1 MSAIKNF
8 FTMVDIFGVNY
19 NFRYKD
25 KEKYQTALGGFI
37 VILFA
42 VAAITMAIYY
52 FIPFIN
58 RKNYTIVYYTMNL
71 AKTEEVDLFGSQSN
85 FAVGLIC
92 EKNKKETKKIEELLD
107 LKSRYV
113 EYVKSRD
120 GSYAKNPKDT
130 NIHLCTYDDFYN
142 KYDAQFDYLSLQTY
156 YCVGNKDFTIQGIYA
171 DQVFSYFE
179 FSVVA
184 KDTTK
189 AWTDEV
195 LRFLFQNDC
204 KLQVAFTDIIID
216 LDNYENPITQ
226 YLNTIF
232 IQLNPSLFIKRN
244 IYFMNQDFTNDDF
257 LMFVFGDDQLPEK
270 KPLYSR
276 YEEYALWKGMSRF
289 EAQPEEYEYYSK
301 IYIRAELKKT
311 VIKRKYQKFME
322 FYADASS
329 LLVAIFDILVVIFNY
344 IDTFYAH
351 HSLAKSTFFFKEL
364 EEKENFN
371 VMKKADI
378 IQELISITELQK
390 KNSENS
396 PIEIVS
402 KNSKIMKN
410 FPPKKKETE
419 RQEINEDTEN
429 QKEIQIYNSRNNN
442 NRPSDSK
449 QTKTSSYM
457 KGRSNE
463 ENKDYNR
470 NYKRNQYDEK
480 YSDYREDSEE
490 NYPKYKMNQ
499 MNRNKN
505 SRANLNFR
513 YENKNDIEFNDSI
526 GTNMDEE
533 YSSDSGRPRKKKKL
547 KVENDFN
554 ILEVIITQIFKCCQ
568 TKSMRLKNDANEK
581 ANEILFKK
589 MDINTYVRNQILF
602 DVMNQTM
609 IDNSKRTILNFLSR
623 PVISVDKKNKNE
635 FSEFYKNYKE
645 RDFNKYYDQIQEL
658 AQKAKKDEGE
668 EKLLS
673 ISNEHLK
680 SFVF

>member
-1 MSAIKNF
+1 MSAIKSF
-8 FTMVDIFGVNY
+8 FTMIDIFGVNY

-42 VAAITMAIYY
+42 ILAITMAIYY
-52 FIPFIN
+52 FIPFVN

-71 AKTEEVDLFGSQSN
+71 AKTEEVDLFASESN

-92 EKNKKETKKIEELLD
+92 EKNKNEKKKIDELLD

-120 GSYAKNPKDT
+120 GNYAKNPKDT

-156 YCVGNKDFTIQGIYA
+156 YCVGNKEFTIQGIYA

-195 LRFLFQNDC
+195 LRFLFHNDC
-204 KLQVAFTDIIID
+204 KLQIAFTDIIID

-244 IYFMNQDFTNDDF
+244 IYFMNQHFTNDDF
-257 LMFVFGDDQLPEK
+257 LMFVFGDDQTPEK

-276 YEEYALWKGMSRF
+276 YEEYALWKGLKRF
-289 EAQPEEYEYYSK
+289 EEQPAEYDYYSK
-301 IYIRAELKKT
+301 VYIRAELKKT

-329 LLVAIFDILVVIFNY
+329 LLIAVFDILVVIFNY
-344 IDTFYAH
+344 VDTFYAH
-351 HSLAKSTFFFKEL
+351 HSLAKSIFFFKEL

-396 PIEIVS
+396 PIEIIS

-419 RQEINEDTEN
+419 RQEINDDKEDN
-429 QKEIQIYNSRNNN
+429 QKEIKVYN
-442 NRPSDSK
+442 NRNKRPLESK
-449 QTKTSSYM
+449 QTKSSSYL
-457 KGRSNE
+457 KGKSTE
-463 ENKDYNR
+463 EKKDYN
-470 NYKRNQYDEK
+470 NSKQNQYSEK
-480 YSDYREDSEE
+480 SEDDRGESDE

-499 MNRNKN
+499 MKRNRN
-505 SRANLNFR
+505 SGAMLNFR
-513 YENKNDIEFNDSI
+513 YNDRSNDDYNESI
-526 GTNMDEE
+526 GTNMDEN
-533 YSSDSGRPRKKKKL
+533 SSDTERPRRKRKL

-554 ILEVIITQIFKCCQ
+554 IIEIIITQIFKCCM

-581 ANEILFKK
+581 ANELLFKK
-589 MDINTYVRNQILF
+589 MDINSYVRNMILF
-602 DVMNQTM
+602 DVMNRTM
-609 IDNSKRTILNFLSR
+609 IDDNTKPIFNFLSR
-623 PVISVDKKNKNE
+623 PVISVNKKAKVE
-635 FSEFYKNYKE
+635 FNEFYKNYRE
-645 RDFNKYYDQIQEL
+645 RDFNKYYDRIQEMVH
-658 AQKAKKDEGE
+658 KPKKEERE
-668 EKLLS
+668 EKLVS
-673 ISNEHLK
+673 ISNEQLK

>member
-1 MSAIKNF
+1 MSAIKSF
-8 FTMVDIFGVNY
+8 FTMIDIFGVNY

-42 VAAITMAIYY
+42 ILAITVAIYY
-52 FIPFIN
+52 FIPFVN

-71 AKTEEVDLFGSQSN
+71 AKTEEVDLFASESN

-92 EKNKKETKKIEELLD
+92 EKNKNEKKKIDELLD

-120 GSYAKNPKDT
+120 GNYAKNPKDT

-156 YCVGNKDFTIQGIYA
+156 QCVGNKEFTIQGIYA

-195 LRFLFQNDC
+195 LRFLFHNDC
-204 KLQVAFTDIIID
+204 KLQIAFTDIIID

-232 IQLNPSLFIKRN
+232 IQLNPSLLIKRN
-244 IYFMNQDFTNDDF
+244 IYFMNQHFTNDDF
-257 LMFVFGDDQLPEK
+257 LMFVFGDDQTPEK

-276 YEEYALWKGMSRF
+276 YEEYALWKGLKRF
-289 EAQPEEYEYYSK
+289 EEQPAEYEYYSK
-301 IYIRAELKKT
+301 VYIRAELKKT

-329 LLVAIFDILVVIFNY
+329 LLIAIFEILVVIFNY
-344 IDTFYAH
+344 VDTFYAH

-364 EEKENFN
+364 EDKDNFN
-371 VMKKADI
+371 IMKKTDI

-396 PIEIVS
+396 PIEIIS

-419 RQEINEDTEN
+419 RQEINDDKEDN
-429 QKEIQIYNSRNNN
+429 QKEIKVYN
-442 NRPSDSK
+442 NRNKRPLESK
-449 QTKTSSYM
+449 QTKSSSYL
-457 KGRSNE
+457 KGKSTE
-463 ENKDYNR
+463 EKKDYN
-470 NYKRNQYDEK
+470 NSKQNQYSEK
-480 YSDYREDSEE
+480 SEDDRGESDE

-499 MNRNKN
+499 MKRNRN
-505 SRANLNFR
+505 SGAMLNFR
-513 YENKNDIEFNDSI
+513 YNDRSNDDYNESI
-526 GTNMDEE
+526 GTNMDEN
-533 YSSDSGRPRKKKKL
+533 SSDTERPRRKRKL

-554 ILEVIITQIFKCCQ
+554 IIEIIITQIFKCCM

-581 ANEILFKK
+581 ANELLFKK
-589 MDINTYVRNQILF
+589 MDINSYVRNMILF
-602 DVMNQTM
+602 DVMNRTM
-609 IDNSKRTILNFLSR
+609 IDDNTKPIFNFLSR
-623 PVISVDKKNKNE
+623 PVISVNKKTKVE
-635 FSEFYKNYKE
+635 FNEFYKNYRE
-645 RDFNKYYDQIQEL
+645 RDFNKYYDRIQEMVH
-658 AQKAKKDEGE
+658 KPKKEERE
-668 EKLLS
+668 EKLVS
-673 ISNEHLK
+673 ISNEQLK

>member
-1 MSAIKNF
+1 MSAIKSF
-8 FTMVDIFGVNY
+8 FTMIDIFGVNY

-42 VAAITMAIYY
+42 ILAITMAIYY
-52 FIPFIN
+52 FIPFVN

-71 AKTEEVDLFGSQSN
+71 AKTEEVDLFASESN

-92 EKNKKETKKIEELLD
+92 EKNKKETRKIDELLD

-120 GSYAKNPKDT
+120 GNYAKNPKDT

-156 YCVGNKDFTIQGIYA
+156 YCVGNKEFTIQGIYA

-195 LRFLFQNDC
+195 LRFLFHNDC
-204 KLQVAFTDIIID
+204 KLQIAFTDIIID

-232 IQLNPSLFIKRN
+232 IQLNPSLLIKRN
-244 IYFMNQDFTNDDF
+244 IYFMNQHFTNDDF
-257 LMFVFGDDQLPEK
+257 LMFVFGDDQTPEK

-276 YEEYALWKGMSRF
+276 YEEYALWKGLKRF
-289 EAQPEEYEYYSK
+289 EEQPAEYEYYSK
-301 IYIRAELKKT
+301 VYIRAELKKT

-329 LLVAIFDILVVIFNY
+329 LLIAIFEILVVIFNY
-344 IDTFYAH
+344 VDTFYAH
-351 HSLAKSTFFFKEL
+351 HSLAKSIFFFKEL

-396 PIEIVS
+396 PIEIIS

-419 RQEINEDTEN
+419 RQEINDDKEDN
-429 QKEIQIYNSRNNN
+429 QKEIKVYN
-442 NRPSDSK
+442 NRNKRPLESK
-449 QTKTSSYM
+449 QTKSSSYL
-457 KGRSNE
+457 KGKSTE
-463 ENKDYNR
+463 EKKDYN
-470 NYKRNQYDEK
+470 NSKQNQYSEK
-480 YSDYREDSEE
+480 SEDDRGESDE

-499 MNRNKN
+499 MKRNRN
-505 SRANLNFR
+505 SGAMLNFR
-513 YENKNDIEFNDSI
+513 YNDRSNDDYNESI
-526 GTNMDEE
+526 GTNMDEN
-533 YSSDSGRPRKKKKL
+533 SSDTERPRRKRKL

-554 ILEVIITQIFKCCQ
+554 IIEIIITQIFKCCM

-581 ANEILFKK
+581 ANELLFKK
-589 MDINTYVRNQILF
+589 MDINSYVRNMILF
-602 DVMNQTM
+602 DVMNRTM
-609 IDNSKRTILNFLSR
+609 IDDNTKPIFNFLSR
-623 PVISVDKKNKNE
+623 PVISVNKKAKVE
-635 FSEFYKNYKE
+635 FNEFYKNYRE
-645 RDFNKYYDQIQEL
+645 RDFNKYYDRIQEMVH
-658 AQKAKKDEGE
+658 KPKKEERE
-668 EKLLS
+668 EKLVS
-673 ISNEHLK
+673 ISNEQLK

>member
-1 MSAIKNF
+1 MSAIKSF
-8 FTMVDIFGVNY
+8 FTMIDIFGVNY

-42 VAAITMAIYY
+42 ILAITMAIYY
-52 FIPFIN
+52 FIPFVN

-71 AKTEEVDLFGSQSN
+71 AKTEEVDLFASESN

-92 EKNKKETKKIEELLD
+92 EKNKKETRKIDELLD

-120 GSYAKNPKDT
+120 GNYAKNPKDT

-156 YCVGNKDFTIQGIYA
+156 YCVGNKEFTIQGIYA

-195 LRFLFQNDC
+195 LRFLFHNDC
-204 KLQVAFTDIIID
+204 KLQIAFTDIIID

-232 IQLNPSLFIKRN
+232 IQLNPSLLIKRN
-244 IYFMNQDFTNDDF
+244 IYFMNQHFTNDDF
-257 LMFVFGDDQLPEK
+257 LMFVFGDDQTPEK

-276 YEEYALWKGMSRF
+276 YEEYALWKGLKRF
-289 EAQPEEYEYYSK
+289 EEQPAEYEYYSK
-301 IYIRAELKKT
+301 VYIRAELKKT

-329 LLVAIFDILVVIFNY
+329 LLIAIFEILVVIFNY
-344 IDTFYAH
+344 VDTFYAH

-364 EEKENFN
+364 EDKDNFN
-371 VMKKADI
+371 IMKKTDI

-396 PIEIVS
+396 PIEIIS

-419 RQEINEDTEN
+419 RQEINDDKEDN
-429 QKEIQIYNSRNNN
+429 QKEIKVYN
-442 NRPSDSK
+442 NRNKRPLESK
-449 QTKTSSYM
+449 QTKSSSYL
-457 KGRSNE
+457 KGKSTE
-463 ENKDYNR
+463 EKKDYN
-470 NYKRNQYDEK
+470 NSKQNQYSEK
-480 YSDYREDSEE
+480 SEDDRGESDE

-499 MNRNKN
+499 MKRNRN
-505 SRANLNFR
+505 SGAMLNFR
-513 YENKNDIEFNDSI
+513 YNDRSNDDYNESI
-526 GTNMDEE
+526 GTNMDEN
-533 YSSDSGRPRKKKKL
+533 SSDTERPRRKRKL

-554 ILEVIITQIFKCCQ
+554 IIEIIITQIFKCCM

-581 ANEILFKK
+581 ANELLFKK
-589 MDINTYVRNQILF
+589 MDINSYVRNMILF
-602 DVMNQTM
+602 DVMNRTM
-609 IDNSKRTILNFLSR
+609 IDDNTKPIFNFLSR
-623 PVISVDKKNKNE
+623 PVISVNKKAKVE
-635 FSEFYKNYKE
+635 FNEFYKNYRE
-645 RDFNKYYDQIQEL
+645 RDFNKYYDRIQEMVH
-658 AQKAKKDEGE
+658 KPKKEERE
-668 EKLLS
+668 EKLVS
-673 ISNEHLK
+673 ISNEQLK

>member
-1 MSAIKNF
+1 MSAIKSF
-8 FTMVDIFGVNY
+8 FTMIDIFGVNY

-42 VAAITMAIYY
+42 ILAITMAIYY
-52 FIPFIN
+52 FIPFVN

-71 AKTEEVDLFGSQSN
+71 AKTEEVDLFASESN

-92 EKNKKETKKIEELLD
+92 EKNKNEKKKIDELLD

-120 GSYAKNPKDT
+120 GNYAKNPKDT

-156 YCVGNKDFTIQGIYA
+156 QCVGNKEFTIQGIYA

-195 LRFLFQNDC
+195 LRFLFHNDC
-204 KLQVAFTDIIID
+204 KLQIAFTDIIID

-232 IQLNPSLFIKRN
+232 IQLNPSLLIKRN
-244 IYFMNQDFTNDDF
+244 IYFMNQHFTNDDF
-257 LMFVFGDDQLPEK
+257 LMFVFGDDQTPEK

-276 YEEYALWKGMSRF
+276 YEEYALWKGLKRF
-289 EAQPEEYEYYSK
+289 EEQPAEYEYYSK
-301 IYIRAELKKT
+301 VYIRAELKKT

-329 LLVAIFDILVVIFNY
+329 LLIAIFEILVVIFNY
-344 IDTFYAH
+344 VDTFYAH

-364 EEKENFN
+364 EDKDNFN
-371 VMKKADI
+371 IMKKTDI

-396 PIEIVS
+396 PIEIIS

-419 RQEINEDTEN
+419 RQEINDDKEDN
-429 QKEIQIYNSRNNN
+429 QKEIKVYN
-442 NRPSDSK
+442 NRNKRPLESK
-449 QTKTSSYM
+449 RTKSSSYL
-457 KGRSNE
+457 KGKSTE
-463 ENKDYNR
+463 EKKDYN
-470 NYKRNQYDEK
+470 NSKQNQYSEK
-480 YSDYREDSEE
+480 SEDDRGESDE

-499 MNRNKN
+499 MKRNRN
-505 SRANLNFR
+505 SGAMLNFR
-513 YENKNDIEFNDSI
+513 YNDRSNDDYNESI
-526 GTNMDEE
+526 GTNMDEN
-533 YSSDSGRPRKKKKL
+533 SSDTERPRRKRKL

-554 ILEVIITQIFKCCQ
+554 IIEIIITQIFKCCM

-581 ANEILFKK
+581 ANELLFKK
-589 MDINTYVRNQILF
+589 MDINSYVRNMILF
-602 DVMNQTM
+602 DVMNRTM
-609 IDNSKRTILNFLSR
+609 IDDNTKPIFNFLSR
-623 PVISVDKKNKNE
+623 PVISVNKKAKVE
-635 FSEFYKNYKE
+635 FNEFYKNYRE
-645 RDFNKYYDQIQEL
+645 RDFNKYYDRIQEMVH
-658 AQKAKKDEGE
+658 KPKKEERE
-668 EKLLS
+668 EKLVS
-673 ISNEHLK
+673 ISNEQLK

>member
-1 MSAIKNF
+1 MSAIKSF
-8 FTMVDIFGVNY
+8 FTMIDIFGVNY

-42 VAAITMAIYY
+42 ILAITMAIYY
-52 FIPFIN
+52 FIPFVN

-71 AKTEEVDLFGSQSN
+71 AKTEEVDLFASESN

-92 EKNKKETKKIEELLD
+92 EKNKKETRKIDELLD

-120 GSYAKNPKDT
+120 GNYAKNPKET

-156 YCVGNKDFTIQGIYA
+156 YCVGNKEFTIQGIYA

-195 LRFLFQNDC
+195 LRFLFHNDC
-204 KLQVAFTDIIID
+204 KLQIAFTDIIID

-232 IQLNPSLFIKRN
+232 IQLNPSLLIKRN
-244 IYFMNQDFTNDDF
+244 IYFMNQHFTNDDF
-257 LMFVFGDDQLPEK
+257 LMFVFGDDQTPEK

-276 YEEYALWKGMSRF
+276 YEEYALYKGLKRF
-289 EAQPEEYEYYSK
+289 EEQPAEYEYYSK
-301 IYIRAELKKT
+301 VYIRAELKKT

-329 LLVAIFDILVVIFNY
+329 LLIAIFEILVVIFNY
-344 IDTFYAH
+344 VDTFYAH

-364 EEKENFN
+364 EDKDNFN
-371 VMKKADI
+371 IMKKTDI

-396 PIEIVS
+396 PIEIIS

-419 RQEINEDTEN
+419 RQEINDDKEDN
-429 QKEIQIYNSRNNN
+429 QKETKVYN
-442 NRPSDSK
+442 NRNKRPLESK
-449 QTKTSSYM
+449 QTKSSSYL
-457 KGRSNE
+457 KGKSTE
-463 ENKDYNR
+463 EKKDYN
-470 NYKRNQYDEK
+470 NSKQNQYSEK
-480 YSDYREDSEE
+480 SEDDRGESDE

-499 MNRNKN
+499 MKRNRN
-505 SRANLNFR
+505 SGAMLNFR
-513 YENKNDIEFNDSI
+513 YNDRSNDDYNESI
-526 GTNMDEE
+526 GTNMDEN
-533 YSSDSGRPRKKKKL
+533 SSDTERPRRKRKL

-554 ILEVIITQIFKCCQ
+554 IIEIIITQIFKCCM

-581 ANEILFKK
+581 ANELLFKK
-589 MDINTYVRNQILF
+589 MDINSYVRNMILF
-602 DVMNQTM
+602 DVMNRTM
-609 IDNSKRTILNFLSR
+609 IDDNTKPIFNFLSR
-623 PVISVDKKNKNE
+623 PVISVNKKAKVE
-635 FSEFYKNYKE
+635 FNEFYKNYRE
-645 RDFNKYYDQIQEL
+645 RDFNKYYDRIQEMVH
-658 AQKAKKDEGE
+658 KPKKEERE
-668 EKLLS
+668 EKLVS
-673 ISNEHLK
+673 ISNEQLK

>member
-1 MSAIKNF
+1 MSAIKSF
-8 FTMVDIFGVNY
+8 FTMIDIFGVNY

-42 VAAITMAIYY
+42 ILAITMAIYY
-52 FIPFIN
+52 FIPFVN

-71 AKTEEVDLFGSQSN
+71 AKTEEVDLFASESN

-92 EKNKKETKKIEELLD
+92 EKNKNEKKKIDELLD
-107 LKSRYV
+107 LKSRYI

-120 GSYAKNPKDT
+120 GNYAKNPKDT

-156 YCVGNKDFTIQGIYA
+156 YCVGNKEFTIQGIYA

-195 LRFLFQNDC
+195 LRFLFHNDC
-204 KLQVAFTDIIID
+204 KLQIAFTDIIID

-232 IQLNPSLFIKRN
+232 IQLNPSLLIKRN
-244 IYFMNQDFTNDDF
+244 IYFMNQHFTNDDF
-257 LMFVFGDDQLPEK
+257 LMFVFGDDQTPEK

-276 YEEYALWKGMSRF
+276 YEEYALYKGLKRF
-289 EAQPEEYEYYSK
+289 EEQPAEYEYYSK
-301 IYIRAELKKT
+301 VYIRAELKKT

-329 LLVAIFDILVVIFNY
+329 LLIAIFEILVVIFNY
-344 IDTFYAH
+344 VDTFYAH

-364 EEKENFN
+364 EDKDNFN
-371 VMKKADI
+371 IMKKTDI

-396 PIEIVS
+396 PIEIIS

-419 RQEINEDTEN
+419 RQEINDDKEDN
-429 QKEIQIYNSRNNN
+429 QKEIKVYN
-442 NRPSDSK
+442 NRNKRPLESK
-449 QTKTSSYM
+449 QTKSSSYL
-457 KGRSNE
+457 KGKSTE
-463 ENKDYNR
+463 EKKDYN
-470 NYKRNQYDEK
+470 NSKQNQYSEK
-480 YSDYREDSEE
+480 SEDDRGESDE

-499 MNRNKN
+499 MKRNRN
-505 SRANLNFR
+505 SGAMLNFR
-513 YENKNDIEFNDSI
+513 YNDRSNDDYNESI
-526 GTNMDEE
+526 GTNMDEN
-533 YSSDSGRPRKKKKL
+533 SSDTERPRRKRKL

-554 ILEVIITQIFKCCQ
+554 IIEIIITQIFKCCM

-581 ANEILFKK
+581 ANELLFKK
-589 MDINTYVRNQILF
+589 MDINSYVRNMILF
-602 DVMNQTM
+602 DVMNRTM
-609 IDNSKRTILNFLSR
+609 IDDNTKPIFNFLSR
-623 PVISVDKKNKNE
+623 PVISVNKKAKVE
-635 FSEFYKNYKE
+635 FNEFYKNYRE
-645 RDFNKYYDQIQEL
+645 RDFNKYYDRIQEMVH
-658 AQKAKKDEGE
+658 KPKKEERE
-668 EKLLS
+668 EKLVS
-673 ISNEHLK
+673 ISNEQLK

>member
-1 MSAIKNF
+1 MSAIKSF
-8 FTMVDIFGVNY
+8 FTMIDIFGVNY

-42 VAAITMAIYY
+42 ILAITMAIYY
-52 FIPFIN
+52 FIPFVN

-71 AKTEEVDLFGSQSN
+71 AKTEEVDLFASESN

-92 EKNKKETKKIEELLD
+92 EKNKNEKKKIDELLD

-120 GSYAKNPKDT
+120 GNYAKNPKDT

-156 YCVGNKDFTIQGIYA
+156 YCVGNKEFTIQGIYA

-195 LRFLFQNDC
+195 LRFLFHNDC
-204 KLQVAFTDIIID
+204 KLQIAFTDIIID

-232 IQLNPSLFIKRN
+232 IQLNPSLLIKRN
-244 IYFMNQDFTNDDF
+244 IYFMNQHFTNDDF
-257 LMFVFGDDQLPEK
+257 LMFVFGDDQTPEK

-276 YEEYALWKGMSRF
+276 YEEYALWKGLKRF
-289 EAQPEEYEYYSK
+289 EEQPAEYEYYSK
-301 IYIRAELKKT
+301 VYIRAELKKT

-329 LLVAIFDILVVIFNY
+329 LLIAIFEILVVIFNY
-344 IDTFYAH
+344 VDTFYAH

-364 EEKENFN
+364 EDKDNFN
-371 VMKKADI
+371 IMKKTDI

-396 PIEIVS
+396 PIEIIS

-419 RQEINEDTEN
+419 RQEINDDKEDN
-429 QKEIQIYNSRNNN
+429 QKEIKVYN
-442 NRPSDSK
+442 NRNKRPLESK
-449 QTKTSSYM
+449 QTKSSSYL
-457 KGRSNE
+457 KGKSTE
-463 ENKDYNR
+463 EKKDYN
-470 NYKRNQYDEK
+470 NSKQNQYSEK
-480 YSDYREDSEE
+480 SEDDRGESDE

-499 MNRNKN
+499 MKRNRN
-505 SRANLNFR
+505 SGAMLNFR
-513 YENKNDIEFNDSI
+513 YNDRSNDDYNESI
-526 GTNMDEE
+526 GTNMDEN
-533 YSSDSGRPRKKKKL
+533 SSDTERPRRKRKL

-554 ILEVIITQIFKCCQ
+554 IIEIIITQIFKCCM

-581 ANEILFKK
+581 ANELLFKK
-589 MDINTYVRNQILF
+589 MDINSYVRNMILF
-602 DVMNQTM
+602 DVMNRTM
-609 IDNSKRTILNFLSR
+609 IDDNTKPIFNFLSR
-623 PVISVDKKNKNE
+623 PVISVNKKAKVE
-635 FSEFYKNYKE
+635 FNEFYKNYRE
-645 RDFNKYYDQIQEL
+645 RDFNKYYDRIQEMVH
-658 AQKAKKDEGE
+658 KPKKEERE
-668 EKLLS
+668 EKLVS
-673 ISNEHLK
+673 ISNEQLK

>member
-1 MSAIKNF
+1 MSAIKSF
-8 FTMVDIFGVNY
+8 FTMIDIFGVNY

-42 VAAITMAIYY
+42 ILAITMAIYY
-52 FIPFIN
+52 FIPFVN

-71 AKTEEVDLFGSQSN
+71 AKTEEVDLFASESN

-92 EKNKKETKKIEELLD
+92 EKNKNEKKKIDELLD
-107 LKSRYV
+107 LKSRYI

-120 GSYAKNPKDT
+120 GNYAKNPKDT

-156 YCVGNKDFTIQGIYA
+156 YCVGNKEFTIQGIYA

-195 LRFLFQNDC
+195 LRFLFHNDC
-204 KLQVAFTDIIID
+204 KLQIAFTDIIID

-232 IQLNPSLFIKRN
+232 IQLNPSLLIKRN
-244 IYFMNQDFTNDDF
+244 IYFMNQHFTNDDF
-257 LMFVFGDDQLPEK
+257 LMFVFGDDQTPEK

-276 YEEYALWKGMSRF
+276 YEEYALYKGLKRF
-289 EAQPEEYEYYSK
+289 EEQPAEYDYYSK
-301 IYIRAELKKT
+301 VYIRAELKKT

-329 LLVAIFDILVVIFNY
+329 LLIAIFEILVVIFNY
-344 IDTFYAH
+344 VDTFYAH

-364 EEKENFN
+364 EDKDNFN
-371 VMKKADI
+371 IMKKTDI

-396 PIEIVS
+396 PIEIIS

-419 RQEINEDTEN
+419 RQEINDDKEDN
-429 QKEIQIYNSRNNN
+429 QKEIKVYN
-442 NRPSDSK
+442 NRNKRPLESK
-449 QTKTSSYM
+449 QTKSSSYL
-457 KGRSNE
+457 KGKSTE
-463 ENKDYNR
+463 EKKDYN
-470 NYKRNQYDEK
+470 NSKQNQYSEK
-480 YSDYREDSEE
+480 SEDDRGESDE

-499 MNRNKN
+499 MKRNRN
-505 SRANLNFR
+505 SGAMLNFR
-513 YENKNDIEFNDSI
+513 YNDRSNDDYNESI
-526 GTNMDEE
+526 GTNMDEN
-533 YSSDSGRPRKKKKL
+533 SSDTERPRRKRKL

-554 ILEVIITQIFKCCQ
+554 IIEIIITQIFKCCM

-581 ANEILFKK
+581 ANELLFKK
-589 MDINTYVRNQILF
+589 MDINSYVRNMILF
-602 DVMNQTM
+602 DVMNRTM
-609 IDNSKRTILNFLSR
+609 IDDNTKPIFNFLSR
-623 PVISVDKKNKNE
+623 PVISVNKKAKVE
-635 FSEFYKNYKE
+635 FNEFYKNYRE
-645 RDFNKYYDQIQEL
+645 RDFNKYYDRIQEMVH
-658 AQKAKKDEGE
+658 KPKKEERE
-668 EKLLS
+668 EKLVS
-673 ISNEHLK
+673 ISNEQLK

>member
-1 MSAIKNF
+1 MSAIKSF
-8 FTMVDIFGVNY
+8 FTMIDIFGVNY

-42 VAAITMAIYY
+42 ILAITMAIYY
-52 FIPFIN
+52 FIPFVN

-71 AKTEEVDLFGSQSN
+71 AKTEEVDLFASESN

-92 EKNKKETKKIEELLD
+92 EKNKNEKKKIDELLD

-120 GSYAKNPKDT
+120 GNYAKNPKDT

-156 YCVGNKDFTIQGIYA
+156 YCVGNKEFTIQGIYA

-195 LRFLFQNDC
+195 LRFLFHNDC
-204 KLQVAFTDIIID
+204 KLQIAFTDIIID

-232 IQLNPSLFIKRN
+232 IQLNPSLLIKRN
-244 IYFMNQDFTNDDF
+244 IYFMNQHFTNDDF
-257 LMFVFGDDQLPEK
+257 LMFVFGDDQTPEK

-276 YEEYALWKGMSRF
+276 YEEYALYKGLKRF
-289 EAQPEEYEYYSK
+289 EEQPAEYDYYSK
-301 IYIRAELKKT
+301 VYIRAELKKT

-329 LLVAIFDILVVIFNY
+329 LLIAIFEILVVIFNY
-344 IDTFYAH
+344 VDTFYAH

-364 EEKENFN
+364 EDKDNFN
-371 VMKKADI
+371 IMKKTDI

-396 PIEIVS
+396 PIEIIS

-419 RQEINEDTEN
+419 RQEINDDKEDN
-429 QKEIQIYNSRNNN
+429 QKEIKVYN
-442 NRPSDSK
+442 NRNKRPLESK
-449 QTKTSSYM
+449 QTKSSSYL
-457 KGRSNE
+457 KGKSTE
-463 ENKDYNR
+463 EKKDYN
-470 NYKRNQYDEK
+470 NSKQNQYSEK
-480 YSDYREDSEE
+480 SEDDRGESDE

-499 MNRNKN
+499 MKRNRN
-505 SRANLNFR
+505 SGAMLNFR
-513 YENKNDIEFNDSI
+513 YNDRSNNDYNESI
-526 GTNMDEE
+526 GTNMDEN
-533 YSSDSGRPRKKKKL
+533 SSDTERPRRKRKL

-554 ILEVIITQIFKCCQ
+554 IIEIIITQIFKCCM

-581 ANEILFKK
+581 ANELLFKK
-589 MDINTYVRNQILF
+589 MDINSYVRNMILF
-602 DVMNQTM
+602 DVMNRTM
-609 IDNSKRTILNFLSR
+609 IDDNTKPIFNFLSR
-623 PVISVDKKNKNE
+623 PVISVNKKAKVE
-635 FSEFYKNYKE
+635 FNEFYKNYRE
-645 RDFNKYYDQIQEL
+645 RDFNKYYDRIQEMVH
-658 AQKAKKDEGE
+658 KPKKEERE
-668 EKLLS
+668 EKLVS
-673 ISNEHLK
+673 ISNEQLK

>member
-1 MSAIKNF
+1 MSAIKSF
-8 FTMVDIFGVNY
+8 FTMIDIFGVNY

-42 VAAITMAIYY
+42 ILAITMAIYY
-52 FIPFIN
+52 FIPFVN

-71 AKTEEVDLFGSQSN
+71 AKTEEVDLFASESN

-92 EKNKKETKKIEELLD
+92 EKNKNEKKKIDELLD

-120 GSYAKNPKDT
+120 GNYAKNPKDT

-156 YCVGNKDFTIQGIYA
+156 YCVGNKEFTIQGIYA

-195 LRFLFQNDC
+195 LRFLFHNDC
-204 KLQVAFTDIIID
+204 KLQIAFTDIIID

-244 IYFMNQDFTNDDF
+244 IYFMNQHFTNDDF
-257 LMFVFGDDQLPEK
+257 LMFVFGDDQTPEK

-276 YEEYALWKGMSRF
+276 YEEYALWKGLKRF
-289 EAQPEEYEYYSK
+289 EEQPAEYEYYSK
-301 IYIRAELKKT
+301 VYIRAELKKT

-329 LLVAIFDILVVIFNY
+329 LLIAIFEILVVIFNY
-344 IDTFYAH
+344 VDTFYAH

-364 EEKENFN
+364 EDKDNFN
-371 VMKKADI
+371 IMKKTDI

-396 PIEIVS
+396 PIEIIS

-419 RQEINEDTEN
+419 RQEINDDKEDN
-429 QKEIQIYNSRNNN
+429 QKEIKVYN
-442 NRPSDSK
+442 NRNKRPLESK
-449 QTKTSSYM
+449 QTKSSSYL
-457 KGRSNE
+457 KGKSTE
-463 ENKDYNR
+463 EKKDYN
-470 NYKRNQYDEK
+470 NSKQNQYSEK
-480 YSDYREDSEE
+480 SEDDRGESDE

-499 MNRNKN
+499 MKRNRN
-505 SRANLNFR
+505 SGAMLNFR
-513 YENKNDIEFNDSI
+513 YNDRSNDDYNESI
-526 GTNMDEE
+526 GTNMDEN
-533 YSSDSGRPRKKKKL
+533 SSDTERPRRKRKL

-554 ILEVIITQIFKCCQ
+554 IIEIIITQIFKCCM

-581 ANEILFKK
+581 ANELLFKK
-589 MDINTYVRNQILF
+589 MDINSYVRNMILF
-602 DVMNQTM
+602 DVMNRTM
-609 IDNSKRTILNFLSR
+609 IDDNTKPIFNFLSR
-623 PVISVDKKNKNE
+623 PVISVNKKAKVE
-635 FSEFYKNYKE
+635 FNEFYKNYRE
-645 RDFNKYYDQIQEL
+645 RDFNKYYDRIQEMVH
-658 AQKAKKDEGE
+658 KPKKEERE
-668 EKLLS
+668 EKLVS
-673 ISNEHLK
+673 ISNEQLK

>member
-1 MSAIKNF
+1 MSAIKSF
-8 FTMVDIFGVNY
+8 FTMIDIFGVNY

-42 VAAITMAIYY
+42 ILAITMAIYY
-52 FIPFIN
+52 FIPFVN

-71 AKTEEVDLFGSQSN
+71 AKTEEVDLFASESN

-92 EKNKKETKKIEELLD
+92 EKNKNEKKKIDELLD

-120 GSYAKNPKDT
+120 GNYAKNPKDT

-156 YCVGNKDFTIQGIYA
+156 QCVGNKEFTIQGIYA

-195 LRFLFQNDC
+195 LRFLFHNDC
-204 KLQVAFTDIIID
+204 KLQIAFTDIIID

-232 IQLNPSLFIKRN
+232 IQLNPSLLIKRN
-244 IYFMNQDFTNDDF
+244 IYFMNQHFTNDDF
-257 LMFVFGDDQLPEK
+257 LMFVFGDDQTPEK

-276 YEEYALWKGMSRF
+276 YEEYALWKGLKRF
-289 EAQPEEYEYYSK
+289 EEQPAEYEYYSK
-301 IYIRAELKKT
+301 VYIRAELKKT

-329 LLVAIFDILVVIFNY
+329 LLIAIFEILVVIFNY
-344 IDTFYAH
+344 VDTFYAH

-364 EEKENFN
+364 EDKDNFN
-371 VMKKADI
+371 IMKKTDI

-396 PIEIVS
+396 PIEIIS

-419 RQEINEDTEN
+419 RQEINDDKEDN
-429 QKEIQIYNSRNNN
+429 QKEIKVYN
-442 NRPSDSK
+442 NRNKRPLESK
-449 QTKTSSYM
+449 QTKSSSYL
-457 KGRSNE
+457 KGKSTE
-463 ENKDYNR
+463 EKKDYN
-470 NYKRNQYDEK
+470 NSKQNQYSEK
-480 YSDYREDSEE
+480 SEDDRGESDE

-499 MNRNKN
+499 MKRNRN
-505 SRANLNFR
+505 SGAMLNFR
-513 YENKNDIEFNDSI
+513 YNDRSNDDYNESI
-526 GTNMDEE
+526 GTNMDEN
-533 YSSDSGRPRKKKKL
+533 SSDTERPRRKRKL

-554 ILEVIITQIFKCCQ
+554 IIEIIITQIFKCCM

-581 ANEILFKK
+581 ANELLFKK
-589 MDINTYVRNQILF
+589 MDINSYVRNMILF
-602 DVMNQTM
+602 DVMNRTM
-609 IDNSKRTILNFLSR
+609 IDDNTKPIFNFLSR
-623 PVISVDKKNKNE
+623 PVISVNKKVKVE
-635 FSEFYKNYKE
+635 FNEFYKNYRE
-645 RDFNKYYDQIQEL
+645 RDFNKYYDRIQEMVH
-658 AQKAKKDEGE
+658 KPKKEERE
-668 EKLLS
+668 EKLVS
-673 ISNEHLK
+673 ISNEQLK

>member
-1 MSAIKNF
+1 MSAIKSF

-37 VILFA
+37 VILF
-42 VAAITMAIYY
+42 VIAAITMAIYY
-52 FIPFIN
+52 FIPFVN

-71 AKTEEVDLFGSQSN
+71 AKTEEVDLFASESN

-92 EKNKKETKKIEELLD
+92 EKNKKETRKIDELLD

-120 GSYAKNPKDT
+120 GNYAKNPKET

-156 YCVGNKDFTIQGIYA
+156 YCVGNKEFTIQGIYA

-195 LRFLFQNDC
+195 LRFLFHNDC
-204 KLQVAFTDIIID
+204 KLQIAFTDIIID

-232 IQLNPSLFIKRN
+232 IQLNPSLLIKRN
-244 IYFMNQDFTNDDF
+244 IYFMNQHFTNDDF
-257 LMFVFGDDQLPEK
+257 LMFVFGDDQTPEK

-276 YEEYALWKGMSRF
+276 YEEYALYKGLKRF
-289 EAQPEEYEYYSK
+289 EEQPAEYDYYSK
-301 IYIRAELKKT
+301 VYIRAELKKT

-329 LLVAIFDILVVIFNY
+329 LLIAIFEILVVIFNY
-344 IDTFYAH
+344 VDTFYAH

-364 EEKENFN
+364 EDKDNFN
-371 VMKKADI
+371 IMKKTDI

-396 PIEIVS
+396 PIEIIS

-419 RQEINEDTEN
+419 RQEINDDKEDN
-429 QKEIQIYNSRNNN
+429 QKEIKVYN
-442 NRPSDSK
+442 NRNKRPLESK
-449 QTKTSSYM
+449 QTKSSSYL
-457 KGRSNE
+457 KGKSTE
-463 ENKDYNR
+463 EKKDYN
-470 NYKRNQYDEK
+470 NSKQNQYSEK
-480 YSDYREDSEE
+480 SEDDRGESDE

-499 MNRNKN
+499 MKRNRN
-505 SRANLNFR
+505 SGAMLNFR
-513 YENKNDIEFNDSI
+513 YNDRSNDDYNESI
-526 GTNMDEE
+526 GTNMDEN
-533 YSSDSGRPRKKKKL
+533 SSDTERPRRKRKL

-554 ILEVIITQIFKCCQ
+554 IIEIIITQIFKCCM

-581 ANEILFKK
+581 ANELLFKK
-589 MDINTYVRNQILF
+589 MDINSYVRNMILF
-602 DVMNQTM
+602 DVMNRTM
-609 IDNSKRTILNFLSR
+609 IDDNTKPIFNFLSR
-623 PVISVDKKNKNE
+623 PVISVNKKAKVE
-635 FSEFYKNYKE
+635 FNEFYKNYRE
-645 RDFNKYYDQIQEL
+645 RDFNKYYDTIQEMVH
-658 AQKAKKDEGE
+658 KPKKEERE
-668 EKLLS
+668 EKLVS
-673 ISNEHLK
+673 ISNEQLK

>member
-1 MSAIKNF
+1 
-8 FTMVDIFGVNY
+8 
-19 NFRYKD
+19 
-25 KEKYQTALGGFI
+25 
-37 VILFA
+37 
-42 VAAITMAIYY
+42 
-52 FIPFIN
+52 
-58 RKNYTIVYYTMNL
+58 MNL
-71 AKTEEVDLFGSQSN
+71 AKTEEVDLFASESN

-92 EKNKKETKKIEELLD
+92 EKNKKETRKIDELLD

-120 GSYAKNPKDT
+120 GNYVKNPKDT

-156 YCVGNKDFTIQGIYA
+156 YCVGNKEFTIQGIYA

-195 LRFLFQNDC
+195 LRFLFHNDC
-204 KLQVAFTDIIID
+204 KLQIAFTDIIID

-244 IYFMNQDFTNDDF
+244 IYFMNQHFTNDDF
-257 LMFVFGDDQLPEK
+257 LMFVFGDDQTPEK

-276 YEEYALWKGMSRF
+276 YEEYALWKGLKRF
-289 EAQPEEYEYYSK
+289 EEQPAEYDYYSK
-301 IYIRAELKKT
+301 VYIRAELKKT

-329 LLVAIFDILVVIFNY
+329 LLIAVFDILVVIFNY
-344 IDTFYAH
+344 VDTFYAH
-351 HSLAKSTFFFKEL
+351 HSLAKSIFFFKEL

-396 PIEIVS
+396 PIEIIS

-419 RQEINEDTEN
+419 RQEVLESREDD
-429 QKEIQIYNSRNNN
+429 QKEIQIYNSRNNNN

-470 NYKRNQYDEK
+470 NYRRNQYNEK
-480 YSDYREDSEE
+480 YSGEESDE
-490 NYPKYKMNQ
+490 NYPRYKVNQ
-499 MNRNKN
+499 MRRNKN
-505 SRANLNFR
+505 SSTNLNFK
-513 YENKNDIEFNDSI
+513 YEEKNDIEFNDSI
-526 GTNMDEE
+526 GTNMDDD
-533 YSSDSGRPRKKKKL
+533 YSSNTERPKRKKKL
-547 KVENDFN
+547 RVENDFN
-554 ILEVIITQIFKCCQ
+554 ILEIIITQIFKCCM

-581 ANEILFKK
+581 ANEVLFKK
-589 MDINTYVRNQILF
+589 MDINAYVRNSILF

-609 IDNSKRTILNFLSR
+609 IDHNKRTILNFLSR
-623 PVISVDKKNKNE
+623 PVISVNKKTKNE
-635 FSEFYKNYKE
+635 FNEFYRNYKE
-645 RDFNKYYDQIQEL
+645 KDFNKYYDNIQEL
-658 AQKAKKDEGE
+658 VQKQKKDPRE
-668 EKLLS
+668 EMLLT

-680 SFVF
+680 SFVY

>member
-1 MSAIKNF
+1 MNAIKSF
-8 FTMVDIFGVNY
+8 FTMIDIFGITY
-19 NFRYKD
+19 SFRYKE
-25 KEKYQTALGGFI
+25 KERYQTALGGFI

-42 VAAITMAIYY
+42 ILAITMAIYY

-71 AKTEEVDLFGSQSN
+71 AKTEEVDLFASESN

-92 EKNKKETKKIEELLD
+92 ENNKQEKRKIEELLD

-120 GSYAKNPKDT
+120 GSYVKNPQDT
-130 NIHLCTYDDFYN
+130 NIHLCTYEDFYN

-156 YCVGNKDFTIQGIYA
+156 HCVGSKQFTIQGIYA

-184 KDTTK
+184 KEATK

-195 LRFLFQNDC
+195 VRFLFQNDC
-204 KLQVAFTDIIID
+204 KLQIAFTDIIID
-216 LDNYENPITQ
+216 LDNYEDPIAQ

-244 IYFMNQDFTNDDF
+244 IYFMNQYFTNDDF
-257 LMFVFGDDQLPEK
+257 LMFVFGDDETPEK

-276 YEEYALWKGMSRF
+276 YEEYALWKGLTRF
-289 EAQPEEYEYYSK
+289 EEQPEEYDYYSK
-301 IYIRAELKKT
+301 VYIRAELKKT

-329 LLVAIFDILVVIFNY
+329 LLIAIFEILVIIFNY
-344 IDTFYAH
+344 VDTFYAH

-364 EEKENFN
+364 EDKENFN
-371 VMKKADI
+371 IMKKTDL

-402 KNSKIMKN
+402 KSSKIIKN

-419 RQEINEDTEN
+419 RQEIYDDKEDN
-429 QKEIQIYNSRNNN
+429 QKDINVYNDRKKRVSE
-442 NRPSDSK
+442 SK
-449 QTKTSSYM
+449 QTKSSSNI
-457 KGRSNE
+457 KGRSSE
-463 ENKDYNR
+463 EKKNYNNKQNKYN
-470 NYKRNQYDEK
+470 EK
-480 YSDYREDSEE
+480 YEDDKGEYDE
-490 NYPKYKMNQ
+490 NYPNYKMNQ
-499 MNRNKN
+499 MKRNRN
-505 SRANLNFR
+505 SRAMLNFR
-513 YENKNDIEFNDSI
+513 NDNYLSESV
-526 GTNMDEE
+526 GTNMEE
-533 YSSDSGRPRKKKKL
+533 NSYDSENPRRRSKL

-554 ILEVIITQIFKCCQ
+554 IFEIIITQIFKCCM

-581 ANEILFKK
+581 ANELLFRK
-589 MDINTYVRNQILF
+589 MDINVYMRNMILF

-609 IDNSKRTILNFLSR
+609 IDDNKKPILNFLSR
-623 PVISVDKKNKNE
+623 PVISVNKKNKRE
-635 FSEFYKNYKE
+635 FFEFYKNYKE
-645 RDFNKYYDQIQEL
+645 KDFNRYYDKIQEIV
-658 AQKAKKDEGE
+658 QNPKKEEME
-668 EKLLS
+668 EKLVS
-673 ISNEHLK
+673 ISNEQLK
-680 SFVF
+680 SFVSNDKE

>member
-1 MSAIKNF
+1 MSAIKSF
-8 FTMVDIFGVNY
+8 FTMIDIFGVNY

-42 VAAITMAIYY
+42 ILAITMAIYY
-52 FIPFIN
+52 FIPFVN

-71 AKTEEVDLFGSQSN
+71 AKTEEVDLFASESN

-92 EKNKKETKKIEELLD
+92 EKNKNEKKKIDELLD

-120 GSYAKNPKDT
+120 GNYVKNPKDT

-156 YCVGNKDFTIQGIYA
+156 QCVGNKEFTIQGIYA

-195 LRFLFQNDC
+195 LRFLFHNDC
-204 KLQVAFTDIIID
+204 KLQIAFTDIIID

-232 IQLNPSLFIKRN
+232 IQLNPSLLIKRN
-244 IYFMNQDFTNDDF
+244 IYFMNQHFTNDDF
-257 LMFVFGDDQLPEK
+257 LMFVFGDDQTPEK

-276 YEEYALWKGMSRF
+276 YEEYALWKGLKRF
-289 EAQPEEYEYYSK
+289 EEQPAEYEYYSK
-301 IYIRAELKKT
+301 VYIRAELKKT

-329 LLVAIFDILVVIFNY
+329 LLIAIFEILVVIFNY
-344 IDTFYAH
+344 VDTFYAH

-364 EEKENFN
+364 EDKDNFN
-371 VMKKADI
+371 IMKKTDI

-396 PIEIVS
+396 PIEIIS

-419 RQEINEDTEN
+419 RQEINDDKEDN
-429 QKEIQIYNSRNNN
+429 QKEIKVYN
-442 NRPSDSK
+442 NRNKRPLESK
-449 QTKTSSYM
+449 QTKSSSYL
-457 KGRSNE
+457 KGKSTE
-463 ENKDYNR
+463 EKKDYN
-470 NYKRNQYDEK
+470 NSKQNQYSEK
-480 YSDYREDSEE
+480 SEDDRGESDE

-499 MNRNKN
+499 MKRNRN
-505 SRANLNFR
+505 SGAMLNFR
-513 YENKNDIEFNDSI
+513 YNDRSNDDYNESI
-526 GTNMDEE
+526 GTNMDEN
-533 YSSDSGRPRKKKKL
+533 SSDTERPRRKRKL

-554 ILEVIITQIFKCCQ
+554 IIEIIITQIFKCCM

-581 ANEILFKK
+581 ANELLFKK
-589 MDINTYVRNQILF
+589 MDINSYVRNMILF
-602 DVMNQTM
+602 DVMNRTM
-609 IDNSKRTILNFLSR
+609 IDDNTKPIFNFLSR
-623 PVISVDKKNKNE
+623 PVISVNKKAKVE
-635 FSEFYKNYKE
+635 FNEFYKNYRE
-645 RDFNKYYDQIQEL
+645 RDFNKYYDRIQEMVH
-658 AQKAKKDEGE
+658 KPKKEERE
-668 EKLLS
+668 EKLVS
-673 ISNEHLK
+673 ISNEQLK

>member
-1 MSAIKNF
+1 MSAIKSF
-8 FTMVDIFGVNY
+8 FTMIDIFGVNY

-42 VAAITMAIYY
+42 ILAITMAIYY
-52 FIPFIN
+52 FIPFVN

-71 AKTEEVDLFGSQSN
+71 AKTEEVDLFASESN

-92 EKNKKETKKIEELLD
+92 EKNKNEKKKIDELLD

-120 GSYAKNPKDT
+120 GNYAKNPKDT

-156 YCVGNKDFTIQGIYA
+156 QCVGNKEFTIQGIYA

-195 LRFLFQNDC
+195 LRFLFHNDC
-204 KLQVAFTDIIID
+204 KLQIAFTDIIID

-232 IQLNPSLFIKRN
+232 IQLNPSLLIKRN
-244 IYFMNQDFTNDDF
+244 IYFMNQHFTNDDF
-257 LMFVFGDDQLPEK
+257 LMFVFGDDQTPEK

-276 YEEYALWKGMSRF
+276 YEEYALWKGLKRF
-289 EAQPEEYEYYSK
+289 EEQPAEYEYYSK
-301 IYIRAELKKT
+301 VYIRAELKKT

-329 LLVAIFDILVVIFNY
+329 LLIAIFEILVVIFNY
-344 IDTFYAH
+344 VDTFYAY

-364 EEKENFN
+364 EDKDNFN
-371 VMKKADI
+371 IMKKTDI

-396 PIEIVS
+396 PIEIIS

-419 RQEINEDTEN
+419 RQEINDDKEDN
-429 QKEIQIYNSRNNN
+429 QKEIKVYN
-442 NRPSDSK
+442 NRNKRPLESK
-449 QTKTSSYM
+449 QTKSSSYL
-457 KGRSNE
+457 KGKSTE
-463 ENKDYNR
+463 EKKDYNIS
-470 NYKRNQYDEK
+470 KQNQYSEK
-480 YSDYREDSEE
+480 SEDDRGESDE

-499 MNRNKN
+499 MKRNRN
-505 SRANLNFR
+505 SGAMLNFR
-513 YENKNDIEFNDSI
+513 YNDRSNDDYNESI
-526 GTNMDEE
+526 GTNMDEN
-533 YSSDSGRPRKKKKL
+533 SSDTERPRRKRKL

-554 ILEVIITQIFKCCQ
+554 IIEIIITQIFKCCM

-581 ANEILFKK
+581 ANELLFKK
-589 MDINTYVRNQILF
+589 MDINSYVRNMILF
-602 DVMNQTM
+602 DVMNRTM
-609 IDNSKRTILNFLSR
+609 IDDNTKPIFNFLSR
-623 PVISVDKKNKNE
+623 PVISVNKKAKVE
-635 FSEFYKNYKE
+635 FNEFYKNYRE
-645 RDFNKYYDQIQEL
+645 RDFNKYYDRIQEMVH
-658 AQKAKKDEGE
+658 KPKKEERE
-668 EKLLS
+668 EKLVS
-673 ISNEHLK
+673 ISNEQLK

>member
-1 MSAIKNF
+1 MSAIKSF
-8 FTMVDIFGVNY
+8 FTMIDIFGVNY

-42 VAAITMAIYY
+42 ILAITMAIYY
-52 FIPFIN
+52 FIPFVN

-71 AKTEEVDLFGSQSN
+71 AKTEEVDLFASESN
-85 FAVGLIC
+85 FAVGLTC
-92 EKNKKETKKIEELLD
+92 EKNKNEKKKIDELLD

-120 GSYAKNPKDT
+120 GNYAKNPKDT

-156 YCVGNKDFTIQGIYA
+156 YCVGNKEFTIQGIYA

-195 LRFLFQNDC
+195 LRFLFHNDC
-204 KLQVAFTDIIID
+204 KLQIAFTDIIID

-244 IYFMNQDFTNDDF
+244 IYFMNQHFTNDDF
-257 LMFVFGDDQLPEK
+257 LMFVFGDDQTPEK

-276 YEEYALWKGMSRF
+276 YEEYALWKGLKRF
-289 EAQPEEYEYYSK
+289 EEQPAEYDYYSK
-301 IYIRAELKKT
+301 VYIRAELKKT

-329 LLVAIFDILVVIFNY
+329 LLIAVFDILVVIFNY
-344 IDTFYAH
+344 VDTFYAH
-351 HSLAKSTFFFKEL
+351 HSLAKSIFFFKEL
-364 EEKENFN
+364 EDKENFN
-371 VMKKADI
+371 IMKKTDI

-396 PIEIVS
+396 PIEIIS

-419 RQEINEDTEN
+419 RQEINDDKEDN
-429 QKEIQIYNSRNNN
+429 QKEIKVYN
-442 NRPSDSK
+442 NRNKRPLESK
-449 QTKTSSYM
+449 QTKSSSYL
-457 KGRSNE
+457 KGKSTE
-463 ENKDYNR
+463 EKKDYN
-470 NYKRNQYDEK
+470 NSKQNQYSEK
-480 YSDYREDSEE
+480 SEDDRGESDE

-499 MNRNKN
+499 MKRNRN
-505 SRANLNFR
+505 SGAMLNFR
-513 YENKNDIEFNDSI
+513 YNDRSNDDYNESI
-526 GTNMDEE
+526 GTNMDEN
-533 YSSDSGRPRKKKKL
+533 SSDTERPRRKRKL

-554 ILEVIITQIFKCCQ
+554 IIEIIITQIFKCCM

-581 ANEILFKK
+581 ANELLFKK
-589 MDINTYVRNQILF
+589 MDINSYVRNMILF
-602 DVMNQTM
+602 DVMNRTM
-609 IDNSKRTILNFLSR
+609 IDDNTKPIFNFLSR
-623 PVISVDKKNKNE
+623 PVISVNKKAKVE
-635 FSEFYKNYKE
+635 FNEFYKNYRE
-645 RDFNKYYDQIQEL
+645 RDFNKYYDRIQEMVH
-658 AQKAKKDEGE
+658 KPKKEERE
-668 EKLLS
+668 EKLVS
-673 ISNEHLK
+673 ISNEQLK

>member
-1 MSAIKNF
+1 MSAIKSF
-8 FTMVDIFGVNY
+8 FTMIDIFGVNY

-42 VAAITMAIYY
+42 ILAITMAIYY
-52 FIPFIN
+52 FIPFVN

-71 AKTEEVDLFGSQSN
+71 AKTEEVDLFASESN

-92 EKNKKETKKIEELLD
+92 EKNKKETRKIDELLD

-120 GSYAKNPKDT
+120 GNYAKNPKET

-156 YCVGNKDFTIQGIYA
+156 YCVGNKEFTIQGIYA

-195 LRFLFQNDC
+195 LRFLFHNDC
-204 KLQVAFTDIIID
+204 KLQIAFTDIIID

-244 IYFMNQDFTNDDF
+244 IYFMNQHFTNDDF
-257 LMFVFGDDQLPEK
+257 LMFVFGDDQTPEK

-276 YEEYALWKGMSRF
+276 YEEYALWKGLKRF
-289 EAQPEEYEYYSK
+289 EEQPAEYDYYSK
-301 IYIRAELKKT
+301 VYIRAELKKT

-329 LLVAIFDILVVIFNY
+329 LLIAVFDILVVIFNY
-344 IDTFYAH
+344 VDTFYAH
-351 HSLAKSTFFFKEL
+351 HSLAKSIFFFKEL

-396 PIEIVS
+396 PIEIIS

-419 RQEINEDTEN
+419 RQEINDDKEDN
-429 QKEIQIYNSRNNN
+429 QKEIKVYN
-442 NRPSDSK
+442 NRNKRPLESK
-449 QTKTSSYM
+449 QTKSSSYL
-457 KGRSNE
+457 KGKSTE
-463 ENKDYNR
+463 EKKDYN
-470 NYKRNQYDEK
+470 NSKQNQYSEK
-480 YSDYREDSEE
+480 SEDDRGESDE

-499 MNRNKN
+499 MKRNRN
-505 SRANLNFR
+505 SGAMLNFR
-513 YENKNDIEFNDSI
+513 YNDRSNDDYNESI
-526 GTNMDEE
+526 GTNMDEN
-533 YSSDSGRPRKKKKL
+533 SSDTERPRRKRKL

-554 ILEVIITQIFKCCQ
+554 IIEIIITQIFKCCM

-581 ANEILFKK
+581 ANELLFKK
-589 MDINTYVRNQILF
+589 MDINSYVRNMILF
-602 DVMNQTM
+602 DVMNRTM
-609 IDNSKRTILNFLSR
+609 IDDNTKPIFNFLSR
-623 PVISVDKKNKNE
+623 PVISVNKKAKVE
-635 FSEFYKNYKE
+635 FNEFYKNYRE
-645 RDFNKYYDQIQEL
+645 RDFNKYYDRIQEMVH
-658 AQKAKKDEGE
+658 KPKKEERE
-668 EKLLS
+668 EKLVS
-673 ISNEHLK
+673 ISNEQLK

>member
-1 MSAIKNF
+1 MSAIKSF
-8 FTMVDIFGVNY
+8 FTMIDIFGVNY

-42 VAAITMAIYY
+42 ILAITMAIYY
-52 FIPFIN
+52 FIPFVN

-71 AKTEEVDLFGSQSN
+71 AKTEEVDLFASESN

-92 EKNKKETKKIEELLD
+92 EKNKNEKKKIDELLD

-120 GSYAKNPKDT
+120 GNYVKNPKDT

-156 YCVGNKDFTIQGIYA
+156 YCVGNKEFTIQGIYA
-171 DQVFSYFE
+171 DHVFSYFE

-195 LRFLFQNDC
+195 LRFLFHNDC
-204 KLQVAFTDIIID
+204 KLQIAFTDIIID

-232 IQLNPSLFIKRN
+232 IQLNPSLLIKRN
-244 IYFMNQDFTNDDF
+244 IYFMNQHFTNDDF
-257 LMFVFGDDQLPEK
+257 LMFVFGDDQTPEK

-276 YEEYALWKGMSRF
+276 YEEYALWKGLKRF
-289 EAQPEEYEYYSK
+289 EEQPAEYEYYSK
-301 IYIRAELKKT
+301 VYIRAELKKT

-329 LLVAIFDILVVIFNY
+329 LLIAIFEILVVIFNY
-344 IDTFYAH
+344 VDTFYAH

-364 EEKENFN
+364 EDKDNFN
-371 VMKKADI
+371 IMKKTDI

-396 PIEIVS
+396 PIEIIS

-419 RQEINEDTEN
+419 RQEINDDKEDN
-429 QKEIQIYNSRNNN
+429 QKEIKVYN
-442 NRPSDSK
+442 NRNKRPLESK
-449 QTKTSSYM
+449 QTKSSSYL
-457 KGRSNE
+457 KGKSTE
-463 ENKDYNR
+463 EKKDYN
-470 NYKRNQYDEK
+470 NSKQNQYSEK
-480 YSDYREDSEE
+480 SEDDRGESDE

-499 MNRNKN
+499 MKRNRN
-505 SRANLNFR
+505 SGAMLNFR
-513 YENKNDIEFNDSI
+513 YNDRSNDDYNESI
-526 GTNMDEE
+526 GTNMDEN
-533 YSSDSGRPRKKKKL
+533 SSDTERPRRKRKL

-554 ILEVIITQIFKCCQ
+554 IIEIIITQIFKCCM

-581 ANEILFKK
+581 ANELLFKK
-589 MDINTYVRNQILF
+589 MDINSYVRNMILF
-602 DVMNQTM
+602 DVMNRTM
-609 IDNSKRTILNFLSR
+609 IDDNTKPIFNFLSR
-623 PVISVDKKNKNE
+623 PVISVNKKAKVE
-635 FSEFYKNYKE
+635 FNEFYKNYRE
-645 RDFNKYYDQIQEL
+645 RDFNKYYDRIQEMVH
-658 AQKAKKDEGE
+658 KPKKEERE
-668 EKLLS
+668 EKLVS
-673 ISNEHLK
+673 ISNEQLK